1 MRVLLALATVCS
13 GFVFLGVPSAMAA
26 EARPT
31 PLLDYI
37 AKPDASY
44 GWKLRREGEVAG
56 TKYAELTLTSQTW
69 RDHVWKHQ
77 LFILRPKSAP
87 ADARHALLF
96 IGGGRWNDSLAEP
109 PQDNKLPGEARTLSL
124 VAENL
129 KTPVAVLL
137 HVPQQ
142 PMFEGK
148 VEDAIISLTFENY
161 LRTGDAEWP
170 LLLPMA
176 KSAVR
181 GMDAVQEFSKEKW
194 KLEIESFTVSGASKR
209 GWTTWL
215 TGAADKRAV
224 AIAPMV
230 IDVLN
235 MGPQMKHQ
243 KETWGDLSEQVHD
256 YKERGL
262 DDALD
267 TPRGKQLVQIVDPY
281 SYREQ
286 LTQPKV
292 VILGTNDRYW
302 PLDALNLY
310 WDGLEGQK
318 HVLYVPN
325 NGHGLND
332 LPRMI
337 GAVHALQQQ
346 VTTGKEL
353 PKLTWKHTTSG
364 GKLGLVVSA
373 DRPVASASAWIA
385 TSKTKDFRDAK
396 WEATKL
402 ELRDQQAAHS
412 IALPSVG
419 YAAMFGELEF
429 KDLDLPYFLSS
440 QVKIV
445 GPEEAA
451 AE

>member
-1 MRVLLALATVCS
+1 MRALDCLAALLIVS
-13 GFVFLGVPSAMAA
+13 FVAWPASADG
-26 EARPT
+26 

-37 AKPDASY
+37 AKPDDSFA
-44 GWKLRREGEVAG
+44 WKLRREGEVAG
-56 TKYAELTLTSQTW
+56 TKYVELTLTSQTW
-69 RDHVWKHQ
+69 RDVVWKHQ
-77 LFILRPKSAP
+77 LFLLLPKSAP
-87 ADARHALLF
+87 ADAKHALLF

-109 PQDNKLPGEARTLSL
+109 PTDAKLPGEARTLAL

-142 PMFEGK
+142 PMFDGK

-161 LRTGDAEWP
+161 LRTGQADWP
-170 LLLPMA
+170 LLLPMV

-181 GMDAVQEFSKEKW
+181 GMDATQAFAKEKW
-194 KLEIESFTVSGASKR
+194 KLEIESFTISGASKR

-215 TGAADKRAV
+215 TGAVDKRAV
-224 AIAPMV
+224 ALAPMV

-235 MGPQMKHQ
+235 MAPQMKHQ
-243 KETWGDLSEQVHD
+243 KDTFGDLSEQVHD

-262 DDALD
+262 DRAIE

-281 SYREQ
+281 AYRER

-310 WDGLEGQK
+310 WEGLQGQK

-346 VTTGKEL
+346 VIRGKPL
-353 PKLTWKHTTSG
+353 PKLSWKHTTGQDS
-364 GKLGLVVSA
+364 LSLTISA
-373 DRPVASASAWIA
+373 DRAAASATAWVA
-385 TSKTKDFRDAK
+385 YSQTRDFREAK
-396 WEATKL
+396 WESR
-402 ELRDQQAAHS
+402 ELRLANDAATIHVDLPKEGHV
-412 IALPSVG
+412 AL
-419 YAAMFGELEF
+419 FGELEF

-440 QVKIV
+440 QVKIASA
-445 GPEEAA
+445 EAA